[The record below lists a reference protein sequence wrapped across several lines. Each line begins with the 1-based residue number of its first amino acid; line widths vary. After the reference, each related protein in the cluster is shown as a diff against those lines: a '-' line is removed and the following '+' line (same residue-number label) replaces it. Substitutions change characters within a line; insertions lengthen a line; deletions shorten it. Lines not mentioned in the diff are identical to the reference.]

1 MEQKQY
7 TLTIQLHD
15 GTCRVRHFRTSQA
28 RDQAI
33 LAIQYR
39 NLMQSLWTHTRTCI
53 ISNETTSQF
62 IKPPAGTTLCS
73 GSTVDQTP
81 HCCKWSWWLSH
92 AREPNTPQRTHVSDI
107 EKRNPHD
114 QHTGS
119 ANSLQIRSES
129 GECTWQIHTTLTI
142 HNSQVRRITS
152 PQHTW
157 HPSSGTCEC
166 NGSVCDTI
174 SCVTAQSSI
183 QYNHNHQ

>member
-1 MEQKQY
+1 MA
-7 TLTIQLHD
+7 LVVFVIFAP
-15 GTCRVRHFRTSQA
+15 VRHV
-28 RDQAI
+28 
-33 LAIQYR
+33 
-39 NLMQSLWTHTRTCI
+39 
-53 ISNETTSQF
+53 
-62 IKPPAGTTLCS
+62 IKPYWPYSTEISCNRSEPTHAHVSYQTRQHHNSSNHQLERRFALDQQSIRRRIVANDPGGLVTLANRTHHNEHTT
-73 GSTVDQTP
+73 T
-81 HCCKWSWWLSH
+81 
-92 AREPNTPQRTHVSDI
+92 NTPQRTHVSDI

-142 HNSQVRRITS
+142 HNSQVRWITS